1 MKILV
6 LNCGS
11 SSIKYQFIDTVEEI
25 ALAKGLVERI
35 GMGSAVLTHTPHGK
49 DKIRIVGEILDHS
62 IAIEYVIAVLL
73 SPNHGV
79 IKDKKEIDAVGH
91 RVVHG
96 GETFSGSVLIT
107 NEVMNALKDNIE
119 LAPLHNPPNISGVEA
134 AKMHM
139 PNTPQCGV
147 FDTSFHQSM
156 EPKAYLYGLPY
167 ELYKRYKIRR
177 YGFHGT
183 SHRYVS
189 KRAAELMG
197 KPYEELKIITAHLGN
212 GASMAAINCGKS
224 VDTTMGFTPL
234 EGLVMG
240 TRCGDIDPALI
251 TYIMGKEGLSL
262 VEMNTLLNKHS
273 GMIGLSGESSD
284 MREIEEAVA
293 DGNKKAAVAFDL
305 YNYRIKKYVGAY
317 AAAMGGADAL
327 VFTGGVG
334 ENSPLTRKAVC
345 EEMEYMGMM
354 IDLDKNETA
363 KGEMDI
369 AADDSKV
376 RIFRIPTNEEL
387 VIAKDTEQIV
397 TEIKKNAEVAESV

>member
-25 ALAKGLVERI
+25 TLAKGLVERI

-49 DKIRIVGEILDHS
+49 EKIRIVGEILDHG

-79 IKDKKEIDAVGH
+79 IKNKSEINAVGH

-107 NEVMNALKDNIE
+107 DEVMKALKDNIE
-119 LAPLHNPPNISGVEA
+119 LAPLHNPPNISGIDA

-139 PNTPQCGV
+139 PKTPQCGV

-197 KPYEELKIITAHLGN
+197 KPYDELKIITAHLGN
-212 GASMAAINCGKS
+212 GASMAAISQGKS

-293 DGNKKAAVAFDL
+293 EGNKKAIVAFDL
-305 YNYRIKKYVGAY
+305 YNYKIKKYLGSY
-317 AAAMGGADAL
+317 AAAMGGVDAV

-345 EEMEYMGMM
+345 ENMEYMGME
-354 IDLDKNETA
+354 IDLEKNETA

-369 AADDSKV
+369 ATDGSKV

-397 TEIKKNAEVAESV
+397 NEIKKNSEVAESV

>member
-1 MKILV
+1 MK
-6 LNCGS
+6 
-11 SSIKYQFIDTVEEI
+11 
-25 ALAKGLVERI
+25 
-35 GMGSAVLTHTPHGK
+35 
-49 DKIRIVGEILDHS
+49 
-62 IAIEYVIAVLL
+62 
-73 SPNHGV
+73 
-79 IKDKKEIDAVGH
+79 
-91 RVVHG
+91 
-96 GETFSGSVLIT
+96 
-107 NEVMNALKDNIE
+107 ALKDNIE
-119 LAPLHNPPNISGVEA
+119 LAPLHNPPNISGIEA
-134 AKMHM
+134 AKQHM
-139 PNTPQCGV
+139 PKTPQCGV

-189 KRAAELMG
+189 KRAAALMD
-197 KPYEELKIITAHLGN
+197 KPYDELKIITAHLGN

-240 TRCGDIDPALI
+240 TRCGDLDPALI

-284 MREIEEAVA
+284 MREIEEAVHE
-293 DGNKKAAVAFDL
+293 GNKRAIIAFDL

-317 AAAMGGADAL
+317 AAAMGGVDAL

-345 EEMEYMGMM
+345 EEMEFMGME
-354 IDLDKNETA
+354 IDLEKNENA
-363 KGEMDI
+363 KGEMDL
-369 AADDSKV
+369 ATDNSKV
-376 RIFRIPTNEEL
+376 KILRIPTNEEM
-387 VIAKDTEQIV
+387 VIAKDSEEIVNEMKKKIEQQTV
-397 TEIKKNAEVAESV
+397 